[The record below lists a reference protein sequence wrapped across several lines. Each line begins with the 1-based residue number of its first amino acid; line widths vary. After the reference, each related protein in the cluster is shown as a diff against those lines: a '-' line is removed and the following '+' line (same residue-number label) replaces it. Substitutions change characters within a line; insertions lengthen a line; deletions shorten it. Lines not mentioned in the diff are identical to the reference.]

1 MCSTHVGQNC
11 MRCCTDPFPSF
22 HSFIFEIHPCMT
34 TRCIQLIRGSFDNQF
49 LYLKCFVGLSEWSP
63 VSAADVIHALQD
75 YYIGAADPS
84 RVIPNL
90 PFGVPMNNNTTMEM
104 FYAILTTSDIH
115 RNIQHALAH
124 RMFQFDQT
132 DLWWLVQSKPPT
144 GYENCHAVLHNIQ
157 KRVREQAFRL
167 RIGRDLW
174 KVETVERCCT
184 TMGFNTRSLPI
195 SIPTSMPMPA
205 DLPSRPLG
213 WQSECCWMQ
222 WMWRAIGGSGHFHR
236 GWRCMWQS
244 FWCVSV
250 SQMISLFIFLNS
262 VPNRILTLS
271 LTLDVCD
278 KTTSF
283 DTWPFC
289 LGCLSF

>member
-1 MCSTHVGQNC
+1 M
-11 MRCCTDPFPSF
+11 
-22 HSFIFEIHPCMT
+22 
-34 TRCIQLIRGSFDNQF
+34 
-49 LYLKCFVGLSEWSP
+49 
-63 VSAADVIHALQD
+63 IHALQD

-167 RIGRDLW
+167 RIGRDLSHHGALLSFY
-174 KVETVERCCT
+174 VCST

-236 GWRCMWQS
+236 G
-244 FWCVSV
+244 
-250 SQMISLFIFLNS
+250 
-262 VPNRILTLS
+262 
-271 LTLDVCD
+271 
-278 KTTSF
+278 
-283 DTWPFC
+283 
-289 LGCLSF
+289 